1 MLRTSILLA
10 ATVLAVSGCATGPD
24 AHPRDP
30 LEPTNRAIYS
40 FNESADKYV
49 MKPVAEGYRA
59 VTPRVVRRGVNNF
72 FSNLGDAN
80 SSFNYFLQGKPLP
93 AYYSL
98 MRFTLNSTAGVAGF
112 LDVTGEKQRDYPQT
126 NFGETLARWGWKDSS
141 YLVLPLL
148 GPSTARD
155 ATGTVVDGAFQRHV
169 IYGNPHTDALSVSAA
184 AGAVSTRERLLGLED
199 TIGKAALD
207 PYTYTRDAW
216 LEMRAKKTGD
226 SRALEQDDFSI
237 DDLVD

>member
-1 MLRTSILLA
+1 MLRVIALFA
-10 ATVLAVSGCATGPD
+10 AVSLAGCATGPD

-30 LEPTNRAIYS
+30 LEPTNRVIYS
-40 FNESADKYV
+40 FNTKADQYV

-59 VTPRVVRRGVNNF
+59 VTPGFVRKGINNF

-80 SSFNYFLQGKPLP
+80 SSFNYFLQAKPLP

-98 MRFTLNSTAGVAGF
+98 MRFTLNSTAGVVGL
-112 LDVTGEKQRDYPQT
+112 LDVTGEEQRDYPQT

-141 YLVLPLL
+141 YLMLPLL

-155 ATGTVVDGAFQRHV
+155 ATGVVVDGAFQRHV
-169 IYGNPHTDALSVSAA
+169 VYGNPHQDALTLSTA
-184 AGAVSTRERLLGLED
+184 AGAVSTRERLLGVED

-216 LEMRAKKTGD
+216 LEMRARKTGD
-226 SRALEQDDFSI
+226 SSASEQDDFSI
-237 DDLVD
+237 DDLVE

>member
-1 MLRTSILLA
+1 MLRTLTA
-10 ATVLAVSGCATGPD
+10 LAVVGLAGCVTGPD

-30 LEPTNRAIYS
+30 LEPANRAIYS

-49 MKPVAEGYRA
+49 MKPVAQGYRA
-59 VTPRVVRRGVNNF
+59 VTPSFVRKGVNNF

-98 MRFTLNSTAGVAGF
+98 MRFTLNSTAGVAGLF
-112 LDVTGEKQRDYPQT
+112 DVTGEQTRDYRQT
-126 NFGETLARWGWKDSS
+126 NFGETLARWGWKDSN

-155 ATGTVVDGAFQRHV
+155 AAGIAVDSAFQRHA
-169 IYGNPHTDALSVSAA
+169 IYGNPHPDALALSAA
-184 AGAVSTRERLLGLED
+184 AGAVSTRERLLGVED

-226 SRALEQDDFSI
+226 KRAAEQDDFSI
-237 DDLVD
+237 DDLVE